1 MLVLII
7 SLRESYLKVLLWLTL
22 RIVLVEPQH
31 PGNIGAVARAMAN
44 FGLTDLAMVNGREL
58 ADESYARSKSG
69 RPILENSKRYK
80 TIEEAIAN
88 CDIAIGTSGIRP
100 EGDKRWF
107 RAPQDVKKINDIIAE
122 RENPALLFG
131 RENYGL
137 YREELALCEATITIP
152 TNPEYPIL
160 NLSHAVALVL
170 YEIKRKD
177 RVKSLKKRKSVSQD
191 EFERL
196 VDRIMDLLENSSYP
210 ERRLDRSRTTLRR
223 LISRGNPD
231 EGEYENLMGIFKA
244 IKIGKR

>member
-1 MLVLII
+1 M
-7 SLRESYLKVLLWLTL
+7 

-31 PGNIGAVARAMAN
+31 PGNVGAVARAMAN
-44 FGLTDLAMVNGREL
+44 FGITDLALVNGCEIN
-58 ADESYARSKSG
+58 DDGYARSKSG
-69 RPILENSKRYK
+69 RPILENLKRFD
-80 TIEEAIAN
+80 TMENALAE
-88 CDIAIGTSGIRP
+88 CDIAIGTSGIKP

-107 RAPQDVKKINDIIAE
+107 RAPKDVKTINELISE
-122 RENPALLFG
+122 RLNPALIFG

-137 YREELALCEATITIP
+137 YREELALCEVTITIP

-160 NLSHAVALVL
+160 NLSHAVSIIL
-170 YEIKRKD
+170 YEIKRKEK
-177 RVKSLKKRKSVSQD
+177 VKSPKKRKAVSQD

-196 VDRIMDLLENSSYP
+196 VDRIMNMLEDSSYP

-244 IKIGKR
+244 IREGKR

>member
-1 MLVLII
+1 M
-7 SLRESYLKVLLWLTL
+7 

-44 FGLTDLAMVNGREL
+44 FGLNDLAMVNGCEL

-69 RPILENSKRYK
+69 RPILENSKRYN
-80 TIEEAIAN
+80 TIEESIAD

-107 RAPQDVKKINDIIAE
+107 RAPENVKKINEMIAE
-122 RENPALLFG
+122 RKNPALIFG

-160 NLSHAVALVL
+160 NLSHAVAIVL
-170 YEIKRKD
+170 YEIKRKEKIKGPK
-177 RVKSLKKRKSVSQD
+177 RRKSVSQE

-196 VDRIMDLLENSSYP
+196 VDRVMDLLENSSYP
-210 ERRLDRSRTTLRR
+210 KRRLDRSRTTLRR

-244 IKIGKR
+244 IKEGKR

>member
-1 MLVLII
+1 M
-7 SLRESYLKVLLWLTL
+7 

-44 FGLTDLAMVNGREL
+44 FGLKDLAMVEGCDL

-69 RPILENSKRYK
+69 RPILENSKRFE
-80 TIEEAIAN
+80 TIEEAIAE

-107 RAPQDVKKINDIIAE
+107 RAPQDVKKINEIITN

-131 RENYGL
+131 RENHGL

-152 TNPEYPIL
+152 TNSEYPIL
-160 NLSHAVALVL
+160 NLSHAVAIVL
-170 YEIKRKD
+170 YEIKRSEK
-177 RVKSLKKRKSVSQD
+177 VKRLKKQKSVSQE

-196 VDRIMDLLENSSYP
+196 VDRIMELLENSSYP
-210 ERRLDRSRTTLRR
+210 ERRLDRSKTTLRR
-223 LISRGNPD
+223 LVSRGNPNI
-231 EGEYENLMGIFKA
+231 GEYENLMGIFKA
-244 IKIGKR
+244 IKEGKR

>member
-1 MLVLII
+1 M
-7 SLRESYLKVLLWLTL
+7 

-44 FGLTDLAMVNGREL
+44 FGLTDLAMVNGCEL

-69 RPILENSKRYK
+69 RPVLENSKRYK

-88 CDIAIGTSGIRP
+88 CDIAIGTSGITP

-107 RAPQDVKKINDIIAE
+107 RAPENVEKINDIITE

-137 YREELALCEATITIP
+137 YREELALCETTITIP
-152 TNPEYPIL
+152 TNPEYPVL
-160 NLSHAVALVL
+160 NLSHAVSIVL
-170 YEIKRKD
+170 YEIKRKEK
-177 RVKSLKKRKSVSQD
+177 VKGPKKRKNVSND

-196 VDRIMDLLENSSYP
+196 VERIMDLLENSSYP
-210 ERRLDRSRTTLRR
+210 KRRLDRSKTTLRR

-244 IKIGKR
+244 IREGKR

>member
-1 MLVLII
+1 
-7 SLRESYLKVLLWLTL
+7 L

-31 PGNIGAVARAMAN
+31 PGNVGAVARAMAN
-44 FGLTDLAMVNGREL
+44 FGLTDLAMVNGCEL

-69 RPILENSKRYK
+69 RPVLENSKRYK

-88 CDIAIGTSGIRP
+88 CDIAIGTSGITP

-107 RAPQDVKKINDIIAE
+107 RAPENVEKINDIITE

-137 YREELALCEATITIP
+137 YREELALCETTITIP
-152 TNPEYPIL
+152 TNPEYPVL
-160 NLSHAVALVL
+160 NLSHAVSIVL
-170 YEIKRKD
+170 YEIKRKEK
-177 RVKSLKKRKSVSQD
+177 VKGPKKRKNVSND

-196 VDRIMDLLENSSYP
+196 VERIMDLLENSSYP
-210 ERRLDRSRTTLRR
+210 KRRLDRSKTTLRR

-244 IKIGKR
+244 IREGKR

>member
-1 MLVLII
+1 M
-7 SLRESYLKVLLWLTL
+7 

-31 PGNIGAVARAMAN
+31 PGNVGAVARAMAN
-44 FGLTDLAMVNGREL
+44 FGLTDLAMVNGCEL

-69 RPILENSKRYK
+69 RPVLENSRRYK

-88 CDIAIGTSGIRP
+88 CDIAVGTSGITP

-107 RAPQDVKKINDIIAE
+107 RAPENVEKINDIITE

-137 YREELALCEATITIP
+137 YREELALCETTITIP
-152 TNPEYPIL
+152 TNPEYPVL
-160 NLSHAVALVL
+160 NLSHAVSIVL
-170 YEIKRKD
+170 YEIKRKEK
-177 RVKSLKKRKSVSQD
+177 VKGPKKRKNVSND

-196 VDRIMDLLENSSYP
+196 VERIMNLLENSSYP
-210 ERRLDRSRTTLRR
+210 KRRLNRSKTTLRR

-244 IKIGKR
+244 IREGKR